1 MYNKD
6 RFKIY
11 IQVQIK
17 IYLYCLLAGSVS
29 IHFFIYNWILICRK
43 QNYYQKSQFEVWE
56 ICKFWILQNHRIF
69 RTPDTMVWEIYKFWI
84 LQNASLNLAIL
95 NLVWEICKFW
105 ILQNASEFP
114 NMYPIVW
121 EICKFWILQNK
132 FSRNNTCK
140 WFERYVNFEFYKTIV
155 SS

>member
-29 IHFFIYNWILICRK
+29 IHFFIYNWILICRN

-56 ICKFWILQNHRIF
+56 ICKFWILQNISSL
-69 RTPDTMVWEIYKFWI
+69 FWK
-84 LQNASLNLAIL
+84 SFP
-95 NLVWEICKFW
+95 VWEICKFW
-105 ILQNASEFP
+105 ILQN
-114 NMYPIVW
+114 NDGKITHYRMVW
-121 EICKFWILQNK
+121 EICKFWILQNT
-132 FSRNNTCK
+132 SLNALPPIL
-140 WFERYVNFEFYKTIV
+140 FERYVNFEFYKTIYGADNV
-155 SS
+155 SGEFERYVNFEFYKT